1 MPRAAQLAGGIGI
14 VYASLTAF
22 WAIML
27 SIAGMSNFDAIAH
40 AMTTI
45 ATGGYSTRTAS
56 IAAFDSV
63 AIEWIVITG
72 MIVGSLP
79 FAHYLAIVRGDT
91 RSTLDVLQL
100 DGHVLEMVFIDVD
113 VGVLLNQR
121 DVTWRR
127 RGVHRAT
134 GRPTPHDEP
143 GDKGARGDSGNPYD
157 ESQRPA
163 AIDEHVGEQGP
174 AVVYDNH
181 EQRRPAVDG
190 VAR

>member
-1 MPRAAQLAGGIGI
+1 MAVLPMLSVGGMQLCRTESYDSADKVVPRAAQLAGGIGI

-72 MIVGSLP
+72 MIGTSNVFSFGSRKAFQFLGFCLMCLSRCEMSNSVP
-79 FAHYLAIVRGDT
+79 SMSKIISIVVRVPMLT
-91 RSTLDVLQL
+91 IVKLKVQQQKCREKVLQ
-100 DGHVLEMVFIDVD
+100 DS
-113 VGVLLNQR
+113 
-121 DVTWRR
+121 
-127 RGVHRAT
+127 
-134 GRPTPHDEP
+134 PHL
-143 GDKGARGDSGNPYD
+143 S
-157 ESQRPA
+157 
-163 AIDEHVGEQGP
+163 V
-174 AVVYDNH
+174 
-181 EQRRPAVDG
+181 
-190 VAR
+190 